1 MALQQSSVRAQ
12 SKHSEAFRVADRLH
26 ESVLELLLRVVFREE
41 KHVEA
46 RVRGGQAVAVRPVPR
61 GSKHREKTS
70 ISINVSKHHLKHRE
84 ENIDGPIHTYKHR
97 HGR

>member
-70 ISINVSKHHLKHRE
+70 TSISINVSKHHLEHRE
-84 ENIDGPIHTYKHR
+84 ENIEVPIHTYVD
-97 HGR
+97 